1 MKNNKGISI
10 ISFILTIFIFI
21 LIIFLCYEFFVVDI
35 FDLNLRTSQLENTKK
50 INENIYTNYKN
61 LVNTNEN
68 ILVIEPII
76 DDNNLRI

>member
-35 FDLNLRTSQLENTKK
+35 FDLNLRTSQLENTEK

-68 ILVIEPII
+68 ILMIEPII
-76 DDNNLRI
+76 DNNNLRI